1 MWNYGRTEYTEAE
14 QKPLMIMEL
23 EIAIIRMFPLP
34 FANTLEWT
42 DGRFSPSVERMR
54 IDSMD
59 SENVTVVTSGT
70 QRHILKRKIN
80 GYIGEA

>member
-1 MWNYGRTEYTEAE
+1 
-14 QKPLMIMEL
+14 MEL

-54 IDSMD
+54 IESMD
-59 SENVTVVTSGT
+59 FENVTVVTSGT
-70 QRHILKRKIN
+70 HRHILKRKIN

>member
-1 MWNYGRTEYTEAE
+1 
-14 QKPLMIMEL
+14 MEL

-54 IDSMD
+54 IESMD
-59 SENVTVVTSGT
+59 SENVIVVTSGT
-70 QRHILKRKIN
+70 HRHILKRKIN